1 MTSSPSSSRLAP
13 LGQDYGGRRPLTSNR
28 SPALSP
34 STPTSFTFPELSSSF
49 GSLSSSSSSSRSL
62 PHSPSA
68 HSAMDRTPETS
79 FIQAMDEEDASFL
92 RKCDQGSFDLEDEG
106 VDHQHEDIRVDGP
119 SPDEVG
125 EGAYDALNEHY
136 MNLRISTSEHT
147 PTSSLVTTATST
159 SVSTPTTTTTTTT
172 TSFSSSSS
180 SSNPPIRIPSLP
192 HPPDPEEVEVE
203 EDYLPT
209 WETEGDYIQGEQ
221 RCAQAVKDL
230 YISERA
236 YVKALKR
243 TYGLYARPLRD
254 YVVQQIHLRAKSGK
268 RKGKSLGM
276 EATEEDV
283 MIIFG
288 PVEDILV
295 AHDKLLKGLDERD
308 LEGESTEGIT
318 KAFQVLVPAF
328 KYYRRYARNHPR
340 ALGTLD
346 WLSRRSVP
354 FSKHLTTLS
363 KNWTSK
369 GSFNILAC
377 LLQPI
382 ERFPY
387 YAAFLNTLVRWTPPG
402 HADME
407 GLAELAQT
415 FDQGLSGVLNVMHE
429 SEAHLQ
435 VLDVQANLHGLPE
448 PLATVKRRLI
458 YQGRGYRVHAITK
471 DKEPLFI
478 LLFDD
483 CMLWVK
489 ESTTKGLT
497 FRGKMMFR
505 KPSVTII
512 SPNEGYGWCFAIQSD
527 ARTEI
532 WAMSEEEERDGWI
545 LALEEVLGNPCLRS
559 STDVK
564 RALGS
569 AQEQAVMTDMDRIL

>member
-1 MTSSPSSSRLAP
+1 MTSSSSSSRLAP
-13 LGQDYGGRRPLTSNR
+13 LGQDYGGGRRPLTSNR

-49 GSLSSSSSSSRSL
+49 GSLSSSSSSTTSSRSL

-68 HSAMDRTPETS
+68 HMVMDRTPDTS
-79 FIQAMDEEDASFL
+79 FIQSMDEADASFL
-92 RKCDQGSFDLEDEG
+92 RKCDQGGRDIEEEEEESKEEESGRGDGEETEQNGHEEYRVVVDDEY
-106 VDHQHEDIRVDGP
+106 VD
-119 SPDEVG
+119 
-125 EGAYDALNEHY
+125 
-136 MNLRISTSEHT
+136 TSH
-147 PTSSLVTTATST
+147 SSSD
-159 SVSTPTTTTTTTT
+159 PTTTVLSTSTTLSTTTTNSS
-172 TSFSSSSS
+172 TSSTSSD
-180 SSNPPIRIPSLP
+180 PIRIPSLP
-192 HPPDPEEVEVE
+192 HHHLEHPLEEDE

-209 WETEGDYIQGEQ
+209 WESEGDYLEGES

-230 YISERA
+230 YTSERA

-243 TYGLYARPLRD
+243 THGLYARPLRD
-254 YVVQQIHLRAKSGK
+254 HVVQQIHLRAKAGR
-268 RKGKSLGM
+268 RKGKALGM

-318 KAFQVLVPAF
+318 KAFQVLEPS
-328 KYYRRYARNHPR
+328 KGPRNPGL
-340 ALGTLD
+340 AIE
-346 WLSRRSVP
+346 
-354 FSKHLTTLS
+354 

-407 GLAELAQT
+407 GLAELAQI

-448 PLATVKRRLI
+448 PLATVRRRLV
-458 YQGRGYRVHAITK
+458 YQGRGHRVHAITK
-471 DKEPLFI
+471 DKEPLVI

-489 ESTTKGLT
+489 ESTSKGLT
-497 FRGKMMFR
+497 FRGKMMLR
-505 KPSVTII
+505 RPVVTAI
-512 SPNEGYGWCFAIQSD
+512 SPNEGYGWCFALQND
-527 ARTEI
+527 GRTEI
-532 WAMSEEEERDGWI
+532 WSLSSEEEREGWI
-545 LALEEVLGNPCLRS
+545 FMLEDVLGKACQRS
-559 STDVK
+559 STEVK
-564 RALGS
+564 RVLGS